1 MPWNF
6 IFGILTVVAIVGY
19 FLAMADLK
27 RSSQRRNMPTSHSR
41 YEDYFIDNDGVINYI
56 KHIDVRV

>member
-6 IFGILTVVAIVGY
+6 IFGITTVVCLVAFV
-19 FLAMADLK
+19 LAMVDLK
-27 RSSQRRNMPTSHSR
+27 DSSRRRNMPTSHSR

>member
-6 IFGILTVVAIVGY
+6 IFGITTVICLLAFV
-19 FLAMADLK
+19 LAMIDLK
-27 RSSQRRNMPTSHSR
+27 ESCRRRNIPASHSH
-41 YEDYFIDNDGVINYI
+41 YEDYFIDSDGIINYI